1 MRLLPLDS
9 LRGIAALS
17 VVIHHCL
24 LVFPAFEPL
33 LFDRGLPITETRSW
47 STALLTLTPLGLLWS
62 GREPVML
69 FFVLSGLVLALPFVS
84 GRKPR
89 YLPFATK
96 RIIRLLAPSGVVVL
110 LVAFGLPHLPREFRP
125 DLSDWFALSWTSHV
139 SVPLVLR
146 HLFLVHDYYP
156 LNNVLWTLDYEL
168 RASLVFP
175 LLVLIAGLRLP
186 VVAGVA
192 FAAFAVGVVAT
203 RLLGS
208 TYLDVLVVMPH
219 FLLGILLARHRA
231 ALLDWFGGLG
241 AGSRIGLWLVC
252 FLLLRIRWL
261 VPLPGALC
269 DLANGFGAAL
279 LIALVMSS
287 PAAQA
292 VLSRGALVWLG
303 QVSFSLYLV
312 HVPLILLALHVVPA
326 DIHPALVLAGVVPLS
341 LLVAAGLYRL
351 VERPTIA
358 LGRRLAARFEPDP
371 NRRAATADWP
381 PTQP

>member
-17 VVIHHCL
+17 VVLHHCL
-24 LVFPAFEPL
+24 LVFPSFEPV

-47 STALLTLTPLGLLWS
+47 SAALLTLTPLGLLWS

-96 RIIRLLAPSGVVVL
+96 RVIRLLAPSAVVVL
-110 LVAFGLPHLPREFRP
+110 LLALALPHVPTESRP
-125 DLSDWFALSWTSHV
+125 DLSRWFALSWTEPV
-139 SVPLVLR
+139 TLPLVLQ
-146 HLFLVHDYYP
+146 HLVLVHDYYP

-186 VVAGVA
+186 IVAAIG
-192 FAAFAVGVVAT
+192 FAAFTAGVVTT
-203 RLLGS
+203 RLVGTDILG
-208 TYLDVLVVMPH
+208 VLVFLPH
-219 FLLGILLARHRA
+219 FLLGILLARHWA
-231 ALLDWFGGLG
+231 AIVQRLGTFGVDR
-241 AGSRIGLWLVC
+241 RIGLWVLC
-252 FLLLRIRWL
+252 FLLLRVRWL

-287 PAAQA
+287 AAAQA
-292 VLSRGALVWLG
+292 ALSHRSLVWLG
-303 QVSFSLYLV
+303 EISFSLYLV
-312 HVPLILLALHVVPA
+312 HVPLILGALHFAPPQA
-326 DIHPALVLAGVVPLS
+326 PPALVLAGVIPLS
-341 LLVAAGLYRL
+341 LLIATWMHRL

-358 LGRRLAARFEPDP
+358 LGRRLAAWLEPDP
-371 NRRAATADWP
+371 KRRGATADWP
-381 PTQP
+381 PAHR

>member
-1 MRLLPLDS
+1 
-9 LRGIAALS
+9 
-17 VVIHHCL
+17 
-24 LVFPAFEPL
+24 
-33 LFDRGLPITETRSW
+33 
-47 STALLTLTPLGLLWS
+47 
-62 GREPVML
+62 
-69 FFVLSGLVLALPFVS
+69 
-84 GRKPR
+84 
-89 YLPFATK
+89 
-96 RIIRLLAPSGVVVL
+96 VVL

-125 DLSDWFALSWTSHV
+125 DLSDWFALSWTGQV
-139 SVPLVLR
+139 SLPLVLQ

-203 RLLGS
+203 RLPGFA
-208 TYLDVLVVMPH
+208 YLDVLVVMPH

-231 ALLDWFGGLG
+231 ALLEWFGGLG
-241 AGSRIGLWLVC
+241 AGRRIGLWLVC

-371 NRRAATADWP
+371 KRRAATAGWP